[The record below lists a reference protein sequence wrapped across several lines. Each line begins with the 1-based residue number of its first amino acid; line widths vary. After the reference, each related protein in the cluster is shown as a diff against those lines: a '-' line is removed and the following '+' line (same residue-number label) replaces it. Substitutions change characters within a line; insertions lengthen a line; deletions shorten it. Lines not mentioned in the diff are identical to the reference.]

1 MPTLFMVRHGRTE
14 WNDTGRY
21 LSRTD
26 VDLSP
31 AGHAQAERLAHWAA
45 SARIGAIATSPSLRA
60 LRTADAVG
68 ARVGVKPRRD
78 PRLRELDFG
87 IAEGRTI
94 VELRSA
100 DPEAVMR
107 FEAEPVAHPLPGGED
122 PLAGLARV
130 HAAIADLVAARVERA
145 LVITHNTLLR
155 LFLCDALGIPIGEYR
170 RRFPAIEHC
179 AVTEL
184 SANDGSFALLR
195 FNA

>member
-1 MPTLFMVRHGRTE
+1 MPTLFLVRHARTE

-26 VDLSP
+26 IDLSP
-31 AGHAQAERLAHWAA
+31 AGHEQAERLAEWAA
-45 SARIGAIATSPSLRA
+45 IARVNAIATSPSLRA
-60 LRTADAVG
+60 VSTAEAIGV
-68 ARVGVKPRRD
+68 RVGMTPRRD
-78 PRLRELDFG
+78 ARLRELDFG
-87 IAEGRTI
+87 LAEGRTI
-94 VELRSA
+94 AELRST

-122 PLAGLARV
+122 PLAALARV
-130 HAAIADLVAARVERA
+130 RASIVELLAAPTARA

-155 LFLCDALGIPIGEYR
+155 LFLCDALGIRLAEYR
-170 RRFPAIEHC
+170 RRFPAVEHC

-184 SANDGSFALLR
+184 STNDGTFALRR